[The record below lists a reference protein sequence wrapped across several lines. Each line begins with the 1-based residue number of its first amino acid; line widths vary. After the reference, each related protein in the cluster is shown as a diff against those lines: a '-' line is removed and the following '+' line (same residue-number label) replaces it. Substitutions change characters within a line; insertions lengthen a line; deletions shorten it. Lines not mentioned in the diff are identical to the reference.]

1 MATVP
6 SPNVTTADD
15 RAWDLFF
22 EALDADSA
30 AAARIPPGAAIVAAD
45 APDRDE
51 LVRRYHADHRSVV
64 LVHADGRTETLR
76 PRPRPLDLEQLL
88 IIGGAVVLAWLVLR
102 SGAKAPSYGRVL
114 RAVGV

>member
-1 MATVP
+1 MATAE
-6 SPNVTTADD
+6 SPKVTTADD

-22 EALDADSA
+22 EALESDSA

-76 PRPRPLDLEQLL
+76 PRPFDFQQLL
-88 IIGGAVVLAWLVLR
+88 VVGGALLLAWLVLR
-102 SGAKAPSYGRVL
+102 SGSKAPSYARAL

>member
-1 MATVP
+1 MATAD

-22 EALDADSA
+22 EALDADST

-45 APDRDE
+45 ARDRDD

-64 LVHADGRTETLR
+64 LVHADGRTDTLR
-76 PRPRPLDLEQLL
+76 PRTFDLEQLL
-88 IIGGAVVLAWLVLR
+88 IIGGAVVLAWLVFR

>member
-1 MATVP
+1 MATAE

-22 EALDADSA
+22 EALDADSDA
-30 AAARIPPGAAIVAAD
+30 AGRIPPGAAIVAAD

-64 LVHADGRTETLR
+64 LVYADGRTETLR
-76 PRPRPLDLEQLL
+76 PRPFDLEQLL

>member
-1 MATVP
+1 MATAE

-22 EALDADSA
+22 EGLDADSA

-45 APDRDE
+45 AGDRDE

-64 LVHADGRTETLR
+64 LVHSDGRTETLR
-76 PRPRPLDLEQLL
+76 PRPFDLEQLL

>member
-1 MATVP
+1 MATAE

-22 EALDADSA
+22 EALDADSDA
-30 AAARIPPGAAIVAAD
+30 AGRIPPGAAIVAAD

-64 LVHADGRTETLR
+64 LVYADGRTETLR
-76 PRPRPLDLEQLL
+76 PRPFDLEQLL
-88 IIGGAVVLAWLVLR
+88 IIGGAVV
-102 SGAKAPSYGRVL
+102 
-114 RAVGV
+114 

>member
-6 SPNVTTADD
+6 RPNVTPADD

-64 LVHADGRTETLR
+64 RVHADGRTETL
-76 PRPRPLDLEQLL
+76 RPRPLDLEQLL

>member
-1 MATVP
+1 MATAE

-22 EALDADSA
+22 EALDAGSA

-45 APDRDE
+45 ARDRDE

-64 LVHADGRTETLR
+64 LVYADGRTETLR
-76 PRPRPLDLEQLL
+76 PRQFDFEQLL

-102 SGAKAPSYGRVL
+102 SGAKVPSYGRVL